1 MVNMNSYQLFGP
13 LIDCC
18 DIKQKF
24 FSIFLAF
31 KRRDTGFRTR
41 QVEVVDTSTEQ
52 LTTEQLTAD
61 SLLTPSEY

>member
-1 MVNMNSYQLFGP
+1 MNSCLLFCP

-24 FSIFLAF
+24 FSVFLAF

-41 QVEVVDTSTEQ
+41 QVEVVDASTEQ
-52 LTTEQLTAD
+52 LTVD
-61 SLLTPSEY
+61 PLLTPSEC

>member
-1 MVNMNSYQLFGP
+1 MNSYQLFCP

-31 KRRDTGFRTR
+31 KRRDTSFRTR

-52 LTTEQLTAD
+52 LTVD